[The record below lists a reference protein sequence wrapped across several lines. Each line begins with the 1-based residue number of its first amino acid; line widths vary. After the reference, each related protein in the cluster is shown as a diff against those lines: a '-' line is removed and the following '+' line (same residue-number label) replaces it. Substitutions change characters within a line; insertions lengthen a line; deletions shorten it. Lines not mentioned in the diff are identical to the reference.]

1 MNNVENKIVQMKF
14 DNEQF
19 ESAVATTLGTL
30 DKLKEKLR
38 FDDAGKGLENLGK
51 ASGNYN
57 YTLNDIGQSLD
68 QLNGRFSTMGNI
80 GRRVLE
86 NLTDKAMEFATK
98 GIGGMFSGVTSGGL
112 SRAMN
117 LEQARFQMQGIFKDA
132 EKVRSV
138 IYDDILPELQGTPYS
153 LDQAAVVIGQLG
165 ASGIQASEDVRQ
177 ATRAIAGLAA
187 MSGRGFDEVGRIF
200 SKVAGQGNMMGGEL
214 QQLSTY
220 GINAAANLAEYFN
233 KVASGEEQASD
244 AVKQHVQE
252 IIDAYG
258 DLSEG
263 TIRDAASKRMIYY
276 EDLAAAMD
284 NLYGAH
290 AKKSTE
296 MYTGALEDLKAAL
309 ARIGAEP
316 AAVGLEVLRDA
327 FNALVPAVDA
337 VNAVLKPFTNATKG
351 VVENAEGEK
360 AFGGQMTGSLAKEVQ
375 SLGHSFANLFV
386 QMDENGKITR
396 WTAESADEYRQSLE
410 DMEASGQKVL
420 KWQKDYANYA
430 SDGDAIMNP
439 QMWRIITASTKSF
452 TNGLKAL
459 RSVLQPIA
467 KGILKAFPKVSLKS
481 IAAFAEGIE
490 RFTNGLILS
499 KKNAERLRWIT
510 QGLFTP
516 LGVGVKIAIAVIKG
530 LVLTFKE
537 LYKTIKPALNAV
549 MAFLGGIGR
558 SVSGFGDMASQ
569 ITDLVFSIGKFGISL
584 LVSIAKFLQLDKII
598 KLIQKGLNVLAN
610 IFDKVGQYLGKFF
623 SEFTGNTSKVA
634 KTVAEFLHLKEAF
647 DLLKRAA
654 TSLKDGF
661 VKILHLDELNA
672 YLITLRDTI
681 SNFFKDND
689 FFALLGDN
697 FRNFI
702 EWVKEL
708 APLDKIISGVS
719 SAFDGLV
726 NAASRL
732 TSGPA
737 SKVKSLLKT
746 VGSHIVDFFTNLK
759 EGEAI
764 TRFFRDSL
772 PKSIDNLLSN
782 LGYFKKIVPGLVK
795 SLGQLLLKL
804 FGFKTVGDMLSA
816 AAEKIKKAVAVIKEF
831 FGFISDVGK
840 TKTAEQ
846 LDKISDSL
854 DKTFNGDAAKKMG
867 EFGSGVKSLREGLGD
882 KFSNIG
888 ETLKLIFGSLDP
900 SVGKRAI
907 RTLGLFVIA
916 FTYLKTMRKLSIAL
930 KNWGEVGL
938 NLGTWISNITS
949 GFGLK
954 QVNTAISK
962 AIRLISLAAS
972 LLLFAGAVKM
982 LADLNW
988 KQILIGSA
996 VMLAALGTFYL
1007 ILRAFDRLDKKAED
1021 STKIAKLALAM
1032 TAIAAGL
1039 WLLAQAIVA
1048 ISSIP
1053 WKQLLIG
1060 AAVISAVMGAFYLL
1074 AKGVATLDMGEG
1086 GAKALG
1092 KASFALIG
1100 IAKGMEMMAI
1110 AIKAIGELDP
1120 IVLTKGLTS
1129 VLAIMA
1135 LFALFASSVKAN
1147 AKVFSASVGM
1157 IAIAGAILLIYK
1169 AISLMTEIV
1178 DAKNFGKALNVI
1190 TGVFVALSLF
1200 AMIASRSEGGIF
1212 TAAVGMMAFAN
1223 AILIISVAMVIIGKA
1238 MDASAFDQAI
1248 EGLIVIFGGFAAF
1261 AKFAGADT
1269 AKAGLSMLALAAGV
1283 IILVDAL
1290 NLLAAMDPGVFAS
1303 GLIKMGIAILGLSFA
1318 LVFLATAG
1326 KAMDGKSVTNIILMS
1341 AALLML
1347 GAALYL
1353 VAAIPLAALIV
1364 SILGLAAALVV
1375 VGAVLM
1381 LFSSIS
1387 VGLIVVAAAFA
1398 LLGVACVMV
1407 GAGIMLFVMA
1417 LSALIPLL
1425 LALAAVPLDTLGA
1438 GIEVLKIAAA
1448 GIAEAL
1454 KIAAVGILAFGAAC
1468 LVGGLGVAV
1477 LAIGVAALGIAMLV
1491 ASLSVLAMAGA
1502 LAVFALVV
1510 QNFFGGGM
1518 LEVIGNGFTSIT
1530 ESFKN
1535 GITGLFA
1542 SFLGFGD
1549 KAKEDTAATFD
1560 AIGEGATEGAE
1571 RNKPVVENAMQTGLI
1586 NVLQQKGLIAEDG
1599 MYGIGG
1605 DIMNS
1610 GALGIT
1616 DNQTLMT
1623 DAIGDATTIDPS
1635 AFDSADLSAYLGG
1648 QDVGL
1653 NFAEGV
1659 SSGKKDA
1666 SDAGAALGASAS
1678 RGAKGSGSM
1687 QTAGTA
1693 SGALFV
1699 GGVNKSQG
1707 SALKA
1712 GSSLDSNARRGAA
1725 QHQKT
1730 WGTLGG
1736 NAGEGYAKGIRDKI
1750 DSVAKAAANLVKK
1763 AIAAAKEAQNSNS
1776 PSKEFAKLGTWGGEG
1791 YANGFLA
1798 TSKLV
1803 SHAVKSVVT
1812 DGMDSVSDAIG
1823 SISDLFGN
1831 DFDFDPTITPV
1842 VDLTKVDQSVDQMGS
1857 MFASSFG
1864 INTPFGSMNA
1874 AFTASS
1880 FNESRNQN
1888 ARLDAMN
1895 KLANK
1900 IDTMTDTMNSR
1911 SLNNYINI
1919 DGSTDPEAF
1928 ADGLIRS
1935 FRLNA
1940 RTV

>member
-30 DKLKEKLR
+30 DKLKEKLK

-68 QLNGRFSTMGNI
+68 QLNSRFSTMGNI

-220 GINAAANLAEYFN
+220 GINAAANLSEYFN

-430 SDGDAIMNP
+430 SAGDAVMNP
-439 QMWRIITASTKSF
+439 QMWRIITAATKSF

-516 LGVGVKIAIAVIKG
+516 LGVGVKVAIAVIKG

-549 MAFLGGIGR
+549 MAFLGGVGR

-598 KLIQKGLNVLAN
+598 KLIQKGLNALAN

-672 YLITLRDTI
+672 YLVTLRDTI

-764 TRFFRDSL
+764 TRFFRDHI
-772 PKSIDNLLSN
+772 PTYDNILSWMSDFEKIIKPLLQ
-782 LGYFKKIVPGLVK
+782 
-795 SLGQLLLKL
+795 SLGQLLPKL
-804 FGFKTVGDMLSA
+804 FGFQTFGEMLSA
-816 AAEKIKKAVAVIKEF
+816 VAEKIKAAFSAFKQF
-831 FGFISDVGK
+831 FGFLADVGK
-840 TKTAEQ
+840 DKSTEQ
-846 LDKISDSL
+846 LEKIGDSL
-854 DKTFNGDAAKKMG
+854 DKTFNGDTAKKLG
-867 EFGSGVKSLREGLGD
+867 AFGSGIKSLREGLGD
-882 KFSNIG
+882 KVSNIG
-888 ETLKLIFGSLDP
+888 ETLKIMFGSLDP
-900 SVGKRAI
+900 TIGKRAV
-907 RTLGLFVIA
+907 RTLGLFIIA
-916 FTYLKTMRKLSIAL
+916 FSYLKTMRKLGIAL

-938 NLGTWISNITS
+938 NIGNWVSNITS

-962 AIRLISLAAS
+962 AIRLISLAAT
-972 LLLFAGAVKM
+972 LLIFAGAIKM
-982 LADLNW
+982 LADMNW
-988 KQILIGSA
+988 KQILVGSA

-1007 ILRAFDRLDKKAED
+1007 ILRAFDALDKKSTD
-1021 STKIAKLALAM
+1021 STKVAKLALAM
-1032 TAIAAGL
+1032 AGIAGGL
-1039 WLLAQAIVA
+1039 WLLAQAIVS
-1048 ISSIP
+1048 ISAVP
-1053 WKQLLIG
+1053 WKQLLTG
-1060 AAVISAVMGAFYLL
+1060 AAVITAVMGAFYLL
-1074 AKGVATLDMGEG
+1074 AKGLAGLDMGTG
-1086 GAKALG
+1086 SAKALG

-1100 IAKGMEMMAI
+1100 IAKGMEMMAV
-1110 AIKAIGELDP
+1110 AIQAIGQIDKK
-1120 IVLTKGLTS
+1120 VLGKGLTS

-1135 LFALFASSVKAN
+1135 FFALFASAVKAN
-1147 AKVFSASVGM
+1147 AKVFSAAMGM
-1157 IAIAGAILLIYK
+1157 IAVAGAILLIYK
-1169 AISLMTEIV
+1169 AISLMVNIV
-1178 DAKNFGKALNVI
+1178 DDKNFGLALNVI

-1223 AILIISVAMVIIGKA
+1223 AILIISVAMTIIGKA

-1248 EGLIVIFGGFAAF
+1248 TGLIAIFAGFALF

-1326 KAMDGKSVTNIILMS
+1326 KAMDGKSVANIILMS

-1347 GAALYL
+1347 ASALYL
-1353 VAAIPLAALIV
+1353 VAAIPLTALIL

-1381 LFSSIS
+1381 IFSSIS

-1425 LALAAVPLDTLGA
+1425 LALSAVPLDALGA
-1438 GIEVLKIAAA
+1438 GIDVLKFAAA

-1454 KIAAVGILAFGAAC
+1454 KIAAVGVLAFGAAC

-1477 LAIGVAALGIAMLV
+1477 LAIGVAALGVAMLV

-1530 ESFKN
+1530 ESFKT
-1535 GITGLFA
+1535 GITGLFS
-1542 SFLGFGD
+1542 SFLGLGD

-1571 RNKPVVENAMQTGLI
+1571 RNKPVVEDAMQTGLLD
-1586 NVLQQKGLIAEDG
+1586 VLQSKGLIAKDG

-1610 GALGIT
+1610 GALGIS
-1616 DNQTLMT
+1616 DNGTLMT
-1623 DAIGDATTIDPS
+1623 DAIGDSTMIDEATFDPAMLTS
-1635 AFDSADLSAYLGG
+1635 YLGG

-1653 NFAEGV
+1653 SFVDGV
-1659 SSGKKDA
+1659 SSSEDDA
-1666 SDAGAALGASAS
+1666 SNAGASLSASA
-1678 RGAKGSGSM
+1678 
-1687 QTAGTA
+1687 A
-1693 SGALFV
+1693 SGAD
-1699 GGVNKSQG
+1699 GGTGMGTAGASSGSQYANGVSKKQG

-1712 GSSLDSNARRGAA
+1712 GLNLDSNARRGAA
-1725 QHQKT
+1725 QYQKT

-1736 NAGEGYAKGIRDKI
+1736 NAGEGYASGIRGKI
-1750 DSVAKAAANLVKK
+1750 ASVASAAADLVRR
-1763 AIAAAKEAQNSNS
+1763 AIRAAKNAQNSNS

-1803 SHAVKSVVT
+1803 SNAVKSVVT

-1823 SISDLFGN
+1823 SISDLFGS

-1874 AFTASS
+1874 AFAATS
-1880 FNESRNQN
+1880 FNDLRNQN
-1888 ARLDAMN
+1888 DKFDSIN

-1900 IDTMTDTMNSR
+1900 LDSMTNSMNSR
-1911 SLNNYINI
+1911 SLNNYITI
-1919 DGSTDPEAF
+1919 DGASDPEAF